1 MAGPLD
7 LDDLVSGLRE
17 VVKRA
22 RETGIRDVSIRIVG
36 GAALRIAYFERA
48 TTADIDAQIQPLDQ
62 LEPIIRQIASE
73 RDWPADWL
81 NDKATIF
88 IPRWGRSVE
97 WEALFDDENVSIWIA
112 PIEALLAMKL
122 NAARPGRDTEDI
134 VHLLVLNDIHTV
146 AAEEQL
152 FEDFYPGD
160 ALTERAVLLLERIF
174 AKGLPKRPSTP
185 PRPDFP

>member
-7 LDDLVSGLRE
+7 LHDLVSGLRE
-17 VVKRA
+17 VVTRA
-22 RETGIRDVSIRIVG
+22 RKTGIRDVSIRIVG

-97 WEALFDDENVSIWIA
+97 WEALF
-112 PIEALLAMKL
+112 
-122 NAARPGRDTEDI
+122 
-134 VHLLVLNDIHTV
+134 
-146 AAEEQL
+146 
-152 FEDFYPGD
+152 EDFYPGD
-160 ALTERAVLLLERIF
+160 ALTERAVLLLERIL

-185 PRPDFP
+185 PRPDFS

>member
-1 MAGPLD
+1 MAGPFD
-7 LDDLVSGLRE
+7 LHDLVSGLRE

-48 TTADIDAQIQPLDQ
+48 TTADIDAQIQPQ

-97 WEALFDDENVSIWIA
+97 WESLFDDGNVSIWIA

-134 VHLLVLNDIHTV
+134 ANLLVLNEIHTV
-146 AAEEQL
+146 AAAEQL

-160 ALTERAVLLLERIF
+160 ALTGRAVLLLERIF
-174 AKGLPKRPSTP
+174 ARGLPSTLPRP
-185 PRPDFP
+185 PRPDFS